1 MMNIS
6 KIYALFNQH
15 NSISIDTRSI
25 KPKDIFFAIKGPNFD
40 GNNFALEAIKK
51 GASYVISDNST
62 ISKKSDKI
70 IYVDNSIKALQKLA
84 NYHRRKLNTKI
95 IAITGSNGK
104 TTSKELIL
112 NVLKSKYKT
121 TATKGNLNNHL
132 GVPLSLLEIN
142 ENTDFGIIEMG
153 ANHINEISQ
162 LCKIAEPNFGYITN
176 FGNAHLE
183 GFGSIEGVIKGKSE
197 LYNYLINNKSLI
209 FNNSENIKQT
219 SLINNYKN
227 TYSFGINSESNC
239 IINKSDSENSLNV
252 SYQNKIIKSTIYGD
266 YNFENICIAIAI
278 GEYFEVDFKN
288 IKQGIESYLPDNNRS
303 QISVK
308 NNNTIILDAY
318 NANPTSMSL
327 ALESFKKTNYKNKM
341 IIVGDMFEL
350 GKDSNHYH
358 QEIINRLEKI
368 NDCIIYI
375 VGEYFYKTKHSDRI
389 ESFSTTKELINNLS
403 KTNVSNYSILI
414 KGSRGMQLEKI
425 IEFI

>member
-1 MMNIS
+1 MDIS
-6 KIYALFNQH
+6 KIYALFNKYK
-15 NSISIDTRSI
+15 SVSIDTRSI
-25 KPKDIFFAIKGPNFD
+25 KPNDIFFAIKGPNFD
-40 GNNFALEAIKK
+40 GNNFALQAIKT
-51 GASYVISDNST
+51 GASYAISDNHA

-70 IYVDNSIKALQKLA
+70 IYVENSIKALQKLA

-112 NVLKSKYKT
+112 NVLKTKYKT

-142 ENTDFGIIEMG
+142 ENTEFGIIEMG
-153 ANHINEISQ
+153 ANHLNEIAQ
-162 LCKIAEPNFGYITN
+162 LCKIAEPSFGYITN

-197 LYNYLINNKSLI
+197 LYNFLKNNKSLI
-209 FNNSENIKQT
+209 FYNSENIIQT

-227 TYSFGINSESNC
+227 TYTFGINSKSKC
-239 IINKSDSENSLNV
+239 IINKSKSENTLNV

-288 IKQGIESYLPDNNRS
+288 IKKGIESYIPKNNRS
-303 QISVK
+303 QISLK

-341 IIVGDMFEL
+341 IILGDMFEL
-350 GKDSNHYH
+350 GKDSNYYH
-358 QEIINRLEKI
+358 QEITNSLEKI
-368 NDCIIYI
+368 NDSTIYI
-375 VGEYFYKTKHSDRI
+375 VGEYFFNTKHSDRI
-389 ESFSTTKELINNLS
+389 RSFSSSKELINNLS

>member
-1 MMNIS
+1 MNIS

-15 NSISIDTRSI
+15 SSVSIDTRSI

-209 FNNSENIKQT
+209 FNNSENIKQN

-327 ALESFKKTNYKNKM
+327 ALKAFKKTNYKNKM

-375 VGEYFYKTKHSDRI
+375 VGEYFCKTKHSDRI
-389 ESFSTTKELINNLS
+389 ESFSTTKKLINNLS
-403 KTNVSNYSILI
+403 KTNISNYSILI

>member
-1 MMNIS
+1 MDIS
-6 KIYALFNQH
+6 KIYELFNKYK
-15 NSISIDTRSI
+15 SVSIDTRSI
-25 KPKDIFFAIKGPNFD
+25 KPNDIFFAIKGPNFD
-40 GNNFALEAIKK
+40 GNNFALQAIKT
-51 GASYVISDNST
+51 GASYVISDNPA

-70 IYVDNSIKALQKLA
+70 IYVENSIKALQKLA

-104 TTSKELIL
+104 TTSKELIF
-112 NVLKSKYKT
+112 NVLKTKYKT

-142 ENTDFGIIEMG
+142 ENTEFGIIEMG
-153 ANHINEISQ
+153 ANHLNEIAQ
-162 LCKIAEPNFGYITN
+162 LCKIAEPSFGYITN

-197 LYNYLINNKSLI
+197 LYNYLKNNKNLI
-209 FNNSENIKQT
+209 FHNSENIKQT

-227 TYSFGINSESNC
+227 TYSFGINSKSNC
-239 IINKSDSENSLNV
+239 IINKSKSENTLNV

-288 IKQGIESYLPDNNRS
+288 IKKGIESYIPKNNRS
-303 QISVK
+303 QISLK

-341 IIVGDMFEL
+341 IILGDMFEL
-350 GKDSNHYH
+350 GKDSNYYH
-358 QEIINRLEKI
+358 QEITNSLEKI
-368 NDCIIYI
+368 NDSTIYI
-375 VGEYFYKTKHSDRI
+375 VGEYFCNTKHSDRI
-389 ESFSTTKELINNLS
+389 RSFSSSKELINNLS

>member
-1 MMNIS
+1 MDIS
-6 KIYALFNQH
+6 KIYELFNKYK
-15 NSISIDTRSI
+15 SVSIDTRSI
-25 KPKDIFFAIKGPNFD
+25 KPNDIFFAIKGLNFD
-40 GNNFALEAIKK
+40 GNNFALQAIKT
-51 GASYVISDNST
+51 GASYVISDNPA

-70 IYVDNSIKALQKLA
+70 IYVENSIKALQKLA

-104 TTSKELIL
+104 TTSKELIF
-112 NVLKSKYKT
+112 NVLKTKYKT

-142 ENTDFGIIEMG
+142 ENTEFGIIEMG
-153 ANHINEISQ
+153 ANHLNEIAQ
-162 LCKIAEPNFGYITN
+162 LCKIAEPSFGYITN

-197 LYNYLINNKSLI
+197 LYNFLKNNKSLI
-209 FNNSENIKQT
+209 FYNSENIIQT

-227 TYSFGINSESNC
+227 TYTFGINSKSKC
-239 IINKSDSENSLNV
+239 IINKSKSENTLNV

-278 GEYFEVDFKN
+278 GEYFNVSFKN
-288 IKQGIESYLPDNNRS
+288 IKKGIESYLSKNNRS
-303 QISVK
+303 QITSK
-308 NNNTIILDAY
+308 ETNTIILDAY

-327 ALESFKKTNYKNKM
+327 ALESFNKTNYKNKM
-341 IIVGDMFEL
+341 IVLGDMFEL

-358 QEIINRLEKI
+358 QEIINSLEKI
-368 NDCIIYI
+368 NDSIIYI
-375 VGEYFYKTKHSDRI
+375 VGEYFCNTKHSDRI
-389 ESFSTTKELINNLS
+389 KSFSSTKELINNLS
-403 KTNVSNYSILI
+403 ATNISNYSILI

-425 IEFI
+425 IEYI

>member
-1 MMNIS
+1 MNIS

-15 NSISIDTRSI
+15 SSVSIDTRSL

-40 GNNFALEAIKK
+40 GNNFALDAIKK

-70 IYVDNSIKALQKLA
+70 IYVDNAIKALQKLA

-219 SLINNYKN
+219 SLLNNYKN

-303 QISVK
+303 QISIK

-375 VGEYFYKTKHSDRI
+375 VGEYFCNTKHSDKI
-389 ESFSTTKELINNLS
+389 KSFSSTKELINNLS

>member
-1 MMNIS
+1 MDIS
-6 KIYALFNQH
+6 KIYALFNKYK
-15 NSISIDTRSI
+15 SVSIDTRSI
-25 KPKDIFFAIKGPNFD
+25 KPNDIFFAIKGPNFD
-40 GNNFALEAIKK
+40 GNNFALQAIKT
-51 GASYVISDNST
+51 GASYVISDNPD

-70 IYVDNSIKALQKLA
+70 IYVENSIKALQKLA

-112 NVLKSKYKT
+112 NVLKTKYKT

-142 ENTDFGIIEMG
+142 ENTEFGIIEMG
-153 ANHINEISQ
+153 ANHLNEIAQ
-162 LCKIAEPNFGYITN
+162 LCKIAEPSFGYITN

-197 LYNYLINNKSLI
+197 LYNFLKNNKSLI
-209 FNNSENIKQT
+209 FYNSENIIQT

-227 TYSFGINSESNC
+227 TYTFGINSNSNC
-239 IINKSDSENSLNV
+239 IINKSKSENTLNV

-288 IKQGIESYLPDNNRS
+288 IKKGIESYIPKNNRS
-303 QISVK
+303 QISLK

-341 IIVGDMFEL
+341 IILGDMFEL
-350 GKDSNHYH
+350 GKDSNYYH
-358 QEIINRLEKI
+358 QEITNSLEKI
-368 NDCIIYI
+368 NDSTIYI
-375 VGEYFYKTKHSDRI
+375 VGEYFCNTKHSDRI
-389 ESFSTTKELINNLS
+389 RSFSSSKELINNLS

>member
-1 MMNIS
+1 MDIS
-6 KIYALFNQH
+6 KIYELFNKYK
-15 NSISIDTRSI
+15 SVSIDTRSI
-25 KPKDIFFAIKGPNFD
+25 KPNDIFFAIKGPNFD
-40 GNNFALEAIKK
+40 GNNFALQAIKT
-51 GASYVISDNST
+51 GASYVISDNPS
-62 ISKKSDKI
+62 ISKKSEKI
-70 IYVDNSIKALQKLA
+70 IYVENSIKALQKLA

-104 TTSKELIL
+104 TTSKELIF
-112 NVLKSKYKT
+112 NVLKTKYKT

-142 ENTDFGIIEMG
+142 ENTEFGIIEMG
-153 ANHINEISQ
+153 ANHLNEIAQ
-162 LCKIAEPNFGYITN
+162 LCKIAEPSFGYITN

-197 LYNYLINNKSLI
+197 LYNYLKNNKNLI
-209 FNNSENIKQT
+209 FHNSENIKQT

-227 TYSFGINSESNC
+227 TYSFGINSKSNC
-239 IINKSDSENSLNV
+239 IINKSESENTLDV
-252 SYQNKIIKSTIYGD
+252 YFQNKIIKSNIYGD

-278 GEYFEVDFKN
+278 GEFFKVDFNN
-288 IKQGIESYLPDNNRS
+288 IKKGIESYIPKNNRS
-303 QISVK
+303 QISLK

-341 IIVGDMFEL
+341 IILGDMFEL
-350 GKDSNHYH
+350 GKDSNYYH
-358 QEIINRLEKI
+358 QEITNSLEKI
-368 NDCIIYI
+368 NDSTIYI
-375 VGEYFYKTKHSDRI
+375 VGEYFCNTNHSDRI
-389 ESFSTTKELINNLS
+389 RSFSSTKELINNLS

>member
-1 MMNIS
+1 MNIS

-15 NSISIDTRSI
+15 SSVSIDTRSL

-40 GNNFALEAIKK
+40 GNNFALDAIKK

-70 IYVDNSIKALQKLA
+70 IYVDNAIKALQKLA

-303 QISVK
+303 QISIK

-358 QEIINRLEKI
+358 QEIINELEKI

-389 ESFSTTKELINNLS
+389 ESFSTIKELINNLS
-403 KTNVSNYSILI
+403 KTNISNYSILI

>member
-1 MMNIS
+1 MNIS

-15 NSISIDTRSI
+15 SSVSIDTRSL

-40 GNNFALEAIKK
+40 GNNFALDAIKK

-70 IYVDNSIKALQKLA
+70 IYVDNAIKALQKLA

-209 FNNSENIKQT
+209 FHNSENIMQT

-227 TYSFGINSESNC
+227 NYTFGINSKSDC
-239 IINKSDSENSLNV
+239 IINKSESENTLNV

-266 YNFENICIAIAI
+266 YNFENICIAIAT

-288 IKQGIESYLPDNNRS
+288 IKQGIESYLPKNNRS

-318 NANPTSMSL
+318 NANPTSMCL
-327 ALESFKKTNYKNKM
+327 ALKAFKKTNYKNKM
-341 IIVGDMFEL
+341 IIVGDMLEL

-375 VGEYFYKTKHSDRI
+375 VGEYFCKTKHSDRI
-389 ESFSTTKELINNLS
+389 ESFSTTKKLINNLS
-403 KTNVSNYSILI
+403 KTNISNYSILI

>member
-1 MMNIS
+1 MDIS
-6 KIYALFNQH
+6 KIYELFNKYK
-15 NSISIDTRSI
+15 SVSIDTRSI

-209 FNNSENIKQT
+209 FNNSENIKQN

-288 IKQGIESYLPDNNRS
+288 IKQGIESYLPNNNRS

-375 VGEYFYKTKHSDRI
+375 VGEYFCKTKHSDRI
-389 ESFSTTKELINNLS
+389 ESFSTTKKLINNLS
-403 KTNVSNYSILI
+403 KTNISNYSILI

>member
-1 MMNIS
+1 MNIS

-15 NSISIDTRSI
+15 SSVSIDTRSI

-51 GASYVISDNST
+51 GASYVISDNPA

-70 IYVDNSIKALQKLA
+70 IYVDNAIKALQKLA

-358 QEIINRLEKI
+358 QEIINGLEKI

-375 VGEYFYKTKHSDRI
+375 VGEYFCKTKHSDRI

-403 KTNVSNYSILI
+403 KINISNYSILI

>member
-1 MMNIS
+1 MNIS
-6 KIYALFNQH
+6 KIYALFNQN
-15 NSISIDTRSI
+15 NSVSIDTRSL

-40 GNNFALEAIKK
+40 GNNFVLDAIKK

-70 IYVDNSIKALQKLA
+70 IYVDNAIKALQKLA

-153 ANHINEISQ
+153 ANHVNEISQ

-403 KTNVSNYSILI
+403 KINISNYSILI

>member
-1 MMNIS
+1 MDIS
-6 KIYALFNQH
+6 KIYELFNKYK
-15 NSISIDTRSI
+15 SVSIDTRSI
-25 KPKDIFFAIKGPNFD
+25 KPNDIFFAIKGPNFD
-40 GNNFALEAIKK
+40 GNNFALQAIKT
-51 GASYVISDNST
+51 GASYVISDNPD

-70 IYVDNSIKALQKLA
+70 IYVENSIKALQKLA

-112 NVLKSKYKT
+112 NVLKTKYKT

-142 ENTDFGIIEMG
+142 ENTEFGIIEMG
-153 ANHINEISQ
+153 ANHLNEIAQ
-162 LCKIAEPNFGYITN
+162 LCKIAEPSFGYITN

-197 LYNYLINNKSLI
+197 LYNFLKNNKSLI
-209 FNNSENIKQT
+209 FYNSENIIQT

-227 TYSFGINSESNC
+227 TYTFGINSKSKC
-239 IINKSDSENSLNV
+239 IINKSKSENTLNV

-288 IKQGIESYLPDNNRS
+288 IKKGIESYIPKNNRS
-303 QISVK
+303 QISLK

-341 IIVGDMFEL
+341 IILGDMFEL
-350 GKDSNHYH
+350 GKDSNYYH
-358 QEIINRLEKI
+358 QEITNSLEKI
-368 NDCIIYI
+368 NDSTIYI
-375 VGEYFYKTKHSDRI
+375 VGEYFCNTKHSDRI
-389 ESFSTTKELINNLS
+389 RSFSSSKELINNLS

>member
-1 MMNIS
+1 MDIS
-6 KIYALFNQH
+6 KIYALFNKYK
-15 NSISIDTRSI
+15 SVSIDTRSI
-25 KPKDIFFAIKGPNFD
+25 KPNDIFFAIKGPNFD
-40 GNNFALEAIKK
+40 GNNFALQAIKT
-51 GASYVISDNST
+51 GASYVISDNPD

-70 IYVDNSIKALQKLA
+70 IYVENSIKALQKLA

-112 NVLKSKYKT
+112 NVLKTKYKT

-142 ENTDFGIIEMG
+142 ENTEFGIIEMG
-153 ANHINEISQ
+153 ANHLNEIAQ
-162 LCKIAEPNFGYITN
+162 LCKIAEPSFGYITN

-197 LYNYLINNKSLI
+197 LYNFLKNIKSLI
-209 FNNSENIKQT
+209 FYNSENIIQT

-227 TYSFGINSESNC
+227 TYTFGINSKSNC
-239 IINKSDSENSLNV
+239 IINKSKSENTLNV

-288 IKQGIESYLPDNNRS
+288 IKKGIESYIPKNNRS
-303 QISVK
+303 QISLK

-341 IIVGDMFEL
+341 IILGDMFEL
-350 GKDSNHYH
+350 GKDSNYYH
-358 QEIINRLEKI
+358 QEITNSLEKI
-368 NDCIIYI
+368 NDSTIYI
-375 VGEYFYKTKHSDRI
+375 VGEYFCNTKHSDRI
-389 ESFSTTKELINNLS
+389 RSFSSSKELINNLS

>member
-1 MMNIS
+1 MNIS

-15 NSISIDTRSI
+15 SSVSIDTRSL

-132 GVPLSLLEIN
+132 GVPLSLLEMN
-142 ENTDFGIIEMG
+142 KNTEFGIIEMG

-358 QEIINRLEKI
+358 QEITNSLEKI
-368 NDCIIYI
+368 NDSTIYI
-375 VGEYFYKTKHSDRI
+375 VGEYFCNTKHSDRI
-389 ESFSTTKELINNLS
+389 KSFSTTKELINNLS

>member
-1 MMNIS
+1 MNIS

-15 NSISIDTRSI
+15 SSVSIDTRSL

-40 GNNFALEAIKK
+40 GNNFALDAIKK

-318 NANPTSMSL
+318 NANPTSMCL
-327 ALESFKKTNYKNKM
+327 ALKAFKKTNYKNKM

-375 VGEYFYKTKHSDRI
+375 VGEYFCKTKHSDRI
-389 ESFSTTKELINNLS
+389 ESFSTTKKLINNLS
-403 KTNVSNYSILI
+403 KTNISNYSILI

>member
-1 MMNIS
+1 MDIS
-6 KIYALFNQH
+6 KIYALFNKYK
-15 NSISIDTRSI
+15 SVSIDTRSI
-25 KPKDIFFAIKGPNFD
+25 KPNDIFFAIKGPNFD
-40 GNNFALEAIKK
+40 GNNFALQAIKT
-51 GASYVISDNST
+51 GASYVISDNPA
-62 ISKKSDKI
+62 ISKKSHKI
-70 IYVDNSIKALQKLA
+70 IYVEDSIKALQKLA

-112 NVLKSKYKT
+112 NVLKTKYKT

-132 GVPLSLLEIN
+132 GVPLSLLKIN
-142 ENTDFGIIEMG
+142 ENTEFGIIEMG
-153 ANHINEISQ
+153 ANHLNEIAQ
-162 LCKIAEPNFGYITN
+162 LCKIAEPSFGYITN

-197 LYNYLINNKSLI
+197 LYNFLKNNKNLI
-209 FNNSENIKQT
+209 FHNSENIMQT
-219 SLINNYKN
+219 SLINNYKK
-227 TYSFGINSESNC
+227 TYTFGINSKSNC
-239 IINKSDSENSLNV
+239 IINKSESENTLNV
-252 SYQNKIIKSTIYGD
+252 LYQNKIIKSTIYGD

-288 IKQGIESYLPDNNRS
+288 IKKGVEGYIPKNNRS
-303 QISVK
+303 QISLK

-341 IIVGDMFEL
+341 IILGDMFEL
-350 GKDSNHYH
+350 GKDSNYYH
-358 QEIINRLEKI
+358 QEITNSLEKI
-368 NDCIIYI
+368 NDSTIYI
-375 VGEYFYKTKHSDRI
+375 VGEYFCNTNHSDRI
-389 ESFSTTKELINNLS
+389 RSFSSTKELINNLS

-425 IEFI
+425 IEII

>member
-1 MMNIS
+1 MNIS

-15 NSISIDTRSI
+15 SSVSIDTRSL

-40 GNNFALEAIKK
+40 GNNFALDAIKK

-70 IYVDNSIKALQKLA
+70 IYVDNAIKALQKLA

-358 QEIINRLEKI
+358 QEIINELEKI

-403 KTNVSNYSILI
+403 KINISNYSILI

>member
-1 MMNIS
+1 MIHEV
-6 KIYALFNQH
+6 L
-15 NSISIDTRSI
+15 
-25 KPKDIFFAIKGPNFD
+25 KPNDIFFAIKGPNFD
-40 GNNFALEAIKK
+40 GNNFAIQAIKN
-51 GASYVISDNST
+51 GASYVISDNPA

-112 NVLKSKYKT
+112 NVLKTKYKT

-142 ENTDFGIIEMG
+142 ENTEFGIIEMG

-327 ALESFKKTNYKNKM
+327 ALKAFKKTNYKNKM
-341 IIVGDMFEL
+341 IIVGDMLEL

-375 VGEYFYKTKHSDRI
+375 VGEYFCKTKHSDRI

-403 KTNVSNYSILI
+403 KINISNYSILI

>member
-1 MMNIS
+1 MDIS
-6 KIYALFNQH
+6 KIYALFNKYK
-15 NSISIDTRSI
+15 SVSIDTRSI
-25 KPKDIFFAIKGPNFD
+25 KPNDIFFAIKGPNFD
-40 GNNFALEAIKK
+40 GNNFALQAIKT
-51 GASYVISDNST
+51 GASYVISDNPD

-70 IYVDNSIKALQKLA
+70 IYVENSIKALQKLA

-112 NVLKSKYKT
+112 NVLKTKYKT

-142 ENTDFGIIEMG
+142 ENTEFGIIEMG
-153 ANHINEISQ
+153 ANHLNEIAQ
-162 LCKIAEPNFGYITN
+162 LCKIAEPSFGYITN

-197 LYNYLINNKSLI
+197 LYNFLKNNKSLI
-209 FNNSENIKQT
+209 FYNSENIIQT

-227 TYSFGINSESNC
+227 TYTFGINSKSKC
-239 IINKSDSENSLNV
+239 IINKSKSENTLNV

-288 IKQGIESYLPDNNRS
+288 IKKGIESYIPKNNRS
-303 QISVK
+303 QISLK

-341 IIVGDMFEL
+341 IILGDMFEL
-350 GKDSNHYH
+350 GKDSNYYH
-358 QEIINRLEKI
+358 QEITNSLEKI
-368 NDCIIYI
+368 NDSTIYI
-375 VGEYFYKTKHSDRI
+375 VGEYFCNTKHSDRI
-389 ESFSTTKELINNLS
+389 RSFSSSKELINNLS

>member
-1 MMNIS
+1 MDIS
-6 KIYALFNQH
+6 KIYELFNKYK
-15 NSISIDTRSI
+15 SVSIDTRSI
-25 KPKDIFFAIKGPNFD
+25 KPNDIFFAIKGPNFD
-40 GNNFALEAIKK
+40 GNNFALQAIKT
-51 GASYVISDNST
+51 GASYVISDNPD

-70 IYVDNSIKALQKLA
+70 IYVENSIKALQKLA

-104 TTSKELIL
+104 TTSKELIF
-112 NVLKSKYKT
+112 NVLKTKYKT

-142 ENTDFGIIEMG
+142 ENTEFGIIEMG
-153 ANHINEISQ
+153 ANHLNEIAQ
-162 LCKIAEPNFGYITN
+162 LCKIAEPSFGYITN

-197 LYNYLINNKSLI
+197 LYNFLKNNKNLI
-209 FNNSENIKQT
+209 FYNSENIIQT

-227 TYSFGINSESNC
+227 TYTFGINSKSNC
-239 IINKSDSENSLNV
+239 IINKSKSENTLNV

-288 IKQGIESYLPDNNRS
+288 IKKGIESYIPKNNRS
-303 QISVK
+303 QISLK

-341 IIVGDMFEL
+341 IILGDMFEL
-350 GKDSNHYH
+350 GKDSNYYH
-358 QEIINRLEKI
+358 QEITNSLEKI
-368 NDCIIYI
+368 NDSTIYI
-375 VGEYFYKTKHSDRI
+375 VGEYFCNTKHSDRI
-389 ESFSTTKELINNLS
+389 RSFSSSKELINNLS

>member
-1 MMNIS
+1 MDIS
-6 KIYALFNQH
+6 KIYELFNKYK
-15 NSISIDTRSI
+15 SVSIDTRSI
-25 KPKDIFFAIKGPNFD
+25 KPNDIFFAIKGPNFD
-40 GNNFALEAIKK
+40 GNNFALQAIKT
-51 GASYVISDNST
+51 GASYVISDNPS
-62 ISKKSDKI
+62 ISKKSEKI
-70 IYVDNSIKALQKLA
+70 IYVENSIKALQKLA

-104 TTSKELIL
+104 TTSKELIF
-112 NVLKSKYKT
+112 NVLKTKYKT

-153 ANHINEISQ
+153 ANHLNEIAQ
-162 LCKIAEPNFGYITN
+162 LCKIAEPSFGYITN

-197 LYNYLINNKSLI
+197 LYNYLKNNKNLI
-209 FNNSENIKQT
+209 FHNSENIKQT

-227 TYSFGINSESNC
+227 TYSFGINSKSDC
-239 IINKSDSENSLNV
+239 IINKSESENTLNV
-252 SYQNKIIKSTIYGD
+252 SFQNKIIKSTIYGD

-278 GEYFEVDFKN
+278 GEFFKVDFNN
-288 IKQGIESYLPDNNRS
+288 IKKGIESYIPKNNRS
-303 QISVK
+303 QISLK

-341 IIVGDMFEL
+341 IVLGDMFEL

-358 QEIINRLEKI
+358 QEITNSLEKI
-368 NDCIIYI
+368 NDSTIYI
-375 VGEYFYKTKHSDRI
+375 VGVYFCNTKHSDRI
-389 ESFSTTKELINNLS
+389 KSFSSTKELINNLS
-403 KTNVSNYSILI
+403 KTNVSDYSILI

>member
-1 MMNIS
+1 MDIS
-6 KIYALFNQH
+6 KIYALFNKYK
-15 NSISIDTRSI
+15 SVSIDTRSI
-25 KPKDIFFAIKGPNFD
+25 KPNDIFFAIKGPKFD
-40 GNNFALEAIKK
+40 GNNFALQAIKT
-51 GASYVISDNST
+51 GASYVISDNPD

-70 IYVDNSIKALQKLA
+70 IYVENSIKALQKLA

-112 NVLKSKYKT
+112 NVLKTKYKT

-142 ENTDFGIIEMG
+142 KNTEFGIIEMG
-153 ANHINEISQ
+153 ANHLNEIAQ
-162 LCKIAEPNFGYITN
+162 LCKIAEPSFGYITN

-197 LYNYLINNKSLI
+197 LYNFLKNNKSLI
-209 FNNSENIKQT
+209 FYNSENIIQT

-227 TYSFGINSESNC
+227 TYTFGINSKSNC
-239 IINKSDSENSLNV
+239 IINKSKSENTLNV

-288 IKQGIESYLPDNNRS
+288 IKKGIESYISKNNRS
-303 QISVK
+303 QISLK

-341 IIVGDMFEL
+341 IILGDMFEL
-350 GKDSNHYH
+350 GKDSNYYH
-358 QEIINRLEKI
+358 QEITNSLEKI
-368 NDCIIYI
+368 NDSTIYI
-375 VGEYFYKTKHSDRI
+375 VGEYFCNTKHSDRI
-389 ESFSTTKELINNLS
+389 RSFSSSKELINNLS

>member
-1 MMNIS
+1 MDIS
-6 KIYALFNQH
+6 KIYALFNKYK
-15 NSISIDTRSI
+15 SVSIDTRSI
-25 KPKDIFFAIKGPNFD
+25 KPNDIFFAIKGPNFD
-40 GNNFALEAIKK
+40 GNNFALQAIKT
-51 GASYVISDNST
+51 GASYVISDNPD

-70 IYVDNSIKALQKLA
+70 IYVENSIKALQKLA

-112 NVLKSKYKT
+112 NVLKTKYKT

-142 ENTDFGIIEMG
+142 ENTEFGIIEMG
-153 ANHINEISQ
+153 ANHLNEIAQ
-162 LCKIAEPNFGYITN
+162 LCKIAEPSFGYITN

-197 LYNYLINNKSLI
+197 LYNFLKNNKSLI
-209 FNNSENIKQT
+209 FYNSENIMQT

-227 TYSFGINSESNC
+227 TYTFGINSKSNC
-239 IINKSDSENSLNV
+239 IINKSKSENTLNV

-288 IKQGIESYLPDNNRS
+288 IKKGIESYIPKNNRS
-303 QISVK
+303 QISLK

-341 IIVGDMFEL
+341 IILGDMFEL
-350 GKDSNHYH
+350 GKDSNYYH
-358 QEIINRLEKI
+358 QEITNSLEKI
-368 NDCIIYI
+368 NDSTIYI
-375 VGEYFYKTKHSDRI
+375 VGEYFCNTKHSDRI
-389 ESFSTTKELINNLS
+389 KSFSSTKELINNLS
-403 KTNVSNYSILI
+403 ATNISNYSILI

>member
-1 MMNIS
+1 MNIS
-6 KIYALFNQH
+6 KIYALFNQN
-15 NSISIDTRSI
+15 NSVSIDTRSI

-70 IYVDNSIKALQKLA
+70 IYVDNAIKALQKLA

-209 FNNSENIKQT
+209 FNNSENINQT

-252 SYQNKIIKSTIYGD
+252 LYQNKIIKSTIYGD

-358 QEIINRLEKI
+358 QEIINELEKI

-403 KTNVSNYSILI
+403 KINISNYSILI

>member
-1 MMNIS
+1 MNIS
-6 KIYALFNQH
+6 KIYALFNQN
-15 NSISIDTRSI
+15 NSVSIDTRSI

-51 GASYVISDNST
+51 GASYVISDNPD

-70 IYVDNSIKALQKLA
+70 IYVDNAIKALQKLA

-95 IAITGSNGK
+95 LAITGSNGK

-153 ANHINEISQ
+153 ANHINEIAQ

-183 GFGSIEGVIKGKSE
+183 GFGSIEGVVKGKSE

-252 SYQNKIIKSTIYGD
+252 LYQNKIIKSSIYGD

-358 QEIINRLEKI
+358 QEIINELEKI

-403 KTNVSNYSILI
+403 KINISNYSILI

>member
-1 MMNIS
+1 MDIS
-6 KIYALFNQH
+6 KIYELFNKYK
-15 NSISIDTRSI
+15 SVSIDTRSI
-25 KPKDIFFAIKGPNFD
+25 KPNDIFFAIKGPNFD
-40 GNNFALEAIKK
+40 GNNFAIQAIKN
-51 GASYVISDNST
+51 GASYVISDNPA

-112 NVLKSKYKT
+112 NVLKTKYKT

-142 ENTDFGIIEMG
+142 ENTEFSIIEMG

-209 FNNSENIKQT
+209 FHNSENIMQT

-227 TYSFGINSESNC
+227 NYTFGINSKSDC
-239 IINKSDSENSLNV
+239 IINKSESENTLNV

-266 YNFENICIAIAI
+266 YNFENICIAIAT

-288 IKQGIESYLPDNNRS
+288 IKQGIESYLPKNNRS

-318 NANPTSMSL
+318 NANPTSMCL
-327 ALESFKKTNYKNKM
+327 ALKAFKKTNYKNKM
-341 IIVGDMFEL
+341 IIVGDMLEL

-358 QEIINRLEKI
+358 QEIINELEKI

-403 KTNVSNYSILI
+403 KINISNYSILI

>member
-1 MMNIS
+1 MNIS

-15 NSISIDTRSI
+15 SSVSIDTRSL

-70 IYVDNSIKALQKLA
+70 IYVDNAIKALQKLA

-209 FNNSENIKQT
+209 FNNSENIKQN

-303 QISVK
+303 QISIK

-375 VGEYFYKTKHSDRI
+375 VGEYFCNTKHSDKI
-389 ESFSTTKELINNLS
+389 KSFSSTKELINNLS